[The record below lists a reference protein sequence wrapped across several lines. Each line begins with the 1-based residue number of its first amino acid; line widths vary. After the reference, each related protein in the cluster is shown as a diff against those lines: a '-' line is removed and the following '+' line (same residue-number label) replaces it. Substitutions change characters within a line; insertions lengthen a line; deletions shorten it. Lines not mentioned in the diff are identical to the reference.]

1 MTAARSKIKDE
12 NGGAI
17 LVCTSHPRFPLC
29 GDVTK
34 ESHVR
39 FNGERMA
46 SHPTVTGK
54 HNDCYPIDDSAAIR
68 SICDRLGASVT
79 KGELARN
86 IACEVEKYSVFDLQV
101 ICGRLHHEIE
111 HLPSPYREA
120 VRPFFIEQLFG
131 THHRLL
137 QMIRSGS
144 YHNTLQEPVSDPAV
158 FSEYLHMVAD
168 ACFCRE
174 LRSEYIPE
182 FNTPYQGLF
191 YYLMAAFQM
200 FVLDLPGHPV
210 GMPFPGGF
218 RVEQRAGGF
227 YCPVRDKE
235 KEVLHSI
242 CNFCPAKQTEMQ

>member
-1 MTAARSKIKDE
+1 M
-12 NGGAI
+12 
-17 LVCTSHPRFPLC
+17 V
-29 GDVTK
+29 K

-39 FNGERMA
+39 SNGENMA
-46 SHPTVTGK
+46 LLPPVPGQH
-54 HNDCYPIDDSAAIR
+54 HDCSPRDDSAAIR
-68 SICDRLGASVT
+68 GICIRLGASAT

-86 IACEVEKYSVFDLQV
+86 IAGEVEKYSVFDLQV

-111 HLPSPYREA
+111 RLPSPYREA

-137 QMIRSGS
+137 QMVRSGS
-144 YHNTLQEPVSDPAV
+144 YHTLQEPLSDPAI
-158 FSEYLHMVAD
+158 FSEYLHMVPD
-168 ACFCRE
+168 ACFCSE

-191 YYLMAAFQM
+191 YFLMAAFQM
-200 FVLDLPGHPV
+200 FVLDQPGHPV

-218 RVEQRAGGF
+218 RVEERAGEF

-242 CNFCPAKQTEMQ
+242 CNFCPAKQTEMP